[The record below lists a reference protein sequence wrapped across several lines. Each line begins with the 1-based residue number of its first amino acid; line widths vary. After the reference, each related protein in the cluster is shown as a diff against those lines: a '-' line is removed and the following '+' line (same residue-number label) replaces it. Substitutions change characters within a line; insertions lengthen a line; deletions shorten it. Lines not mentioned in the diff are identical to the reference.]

1 MSLQNIVNKFAN
13 NQLNNVLIDNNTQ
26 KIWLKNLIVS
36 SKTFVAAWQFNKLN
50 KNFLFILNDK
60 ESAAYQYD
68 DFVNVVGEK
77 HVLFFPSSF
86 KTTVT
91 KGLSNKIDASNLLL
105 RTEVLNKISN
115 STDNYIIV
123 TYPAALVEKVISQTN
138 LVTNTLQLGVGE
150 NVSIEFIKE
159 MLHEYNFVRVDFVFE
174 PGQYSIRGSIID
186 IFSFSYDY
194 PYRIDFFGDE
204 VDSIRTFNITTQLSI
219 SKFDKISIIPDVQT
233 IKTGES
239 INFLDF
245 IPKTTILWLLET
257 QYLIERVD
265 MLYEQSDKLVIEENG
280 IEKTFNMVSGK
291 DLADKLP
298 DFKTIELSNKTFFK
312 TSLNLEFNISPQP
325 IFNKN
330 FNLLAE
336 NLNNHKIDGYT
347 NFILSENEKQF
358 ERLDEIFKSEFV
370 NQQVEYLPIKSIV
383 HEGFISNDLKICVY
397 TDHQIFDRYHKFK
410 LKEQAQTSSKEA
422 LTIKEINDLKP
433 GDYVVHVDHGIGI
446 FGGLETQEMNGKKQ
460 EVIRLVYQDK
470 DILYVSI
477 HSLHRI
483 AKYKGAEGTPPKV
496 YKLGSPAWGNLKKKT
511 KSNVKDI
518 AEKLIALYAK
528 RLQEK
533 GYAFS
538 HDTYLQQAREASFI
552 YEDTP
557 DQYKATQ
564 DVKADMESLIP
575 MDRLVCGDVGFGKTE
590 VAIRAAFKAVA
601 DSKQVAILVPTTILA
616 LQHYKTFSDRLKD
629 FPAKVA
635 FISRMKSVKEQNQIL
650 KELEEGKIDIII
662 GTHRVVSKDVKF
674 KDLGLLV
681 IDEEQK
687 FGVGVKDKLKEFKV
701 NVDTL
706 TLTAT
711 PIPRTL
717 QFSLMGA
724 RDLSIIQ
731 TPPPNRYPIITE
743 VHTHNEE
750 VIKQAINYEI
760 QRNGQVFFINNRIQN
775 IVEIEQMII
784 RLCPAAKPII
794 AHGQMDGKKL
804 EKIMLDFI
812 SEEYNVLIATTIVES
827 GLDIPNANTII
838 INNAQNFG
846 LSDLHQLRGRVGRS
860 NKKAFCYLIAPPQT
874 VLTTEA
880 RQRLKALENFA
891 ELGSGFN
898 IALQDLDIR
907 GAGNMLG
914 GEQSGFISDIGIETY
929 KRILEEAMFELREN
943 EYKEFF
949 KNQEENESQEKE
961 EISIIDKN
969 IKNQAREIKK
979 NIFSESRSTIKFV
992 NDCQIDTDLEIL
1004 FPETYIEN
1012 NAERLKLYRD
1022 LDCIE
1027 NQKELDE
1034 LELHLIDRFGKLPK
1048 QSIDLLN
1055 VVKLRWRAIELAI
1068 EKIALK
1074 QSKMVCYFVTNQ
1086 DSAFYDSPLFHKTIM
1101 TFVHKNPKLCNLKQI
1116 NTKLTL
1122 SFENIKTVSKAIEM
1136 LGKIV

>member
-13 NQLNNVLIDNNTQ
+13 NQLNNVLIDNDTQ
-26 KIWLKNLIVS
+26 KIWLKNLIAS
-36 SKTFVAAWQFNKLN
+36 SKTFVAAWQFLSLN

-150 NVSIEFIKE
+150 NVSIDFIKE

-538 HDTYLQQAREASFI
+538 HDTYLQQALEASFI

-564 DVKADMESLIP
+564 DVKADMESQIP

-949 KNQEENESQEKE
+949 KNQEENENQEKE